1 MHRWCHD
8 WEMGSVGALH
18 RSDRHEFSKQAADE
32 VDLIAGVGIQ
42 GDAHAGPLV
51 QHRSRVAADP
61 TQPNLRQVHLIASE
75 LLDELD
81 SAGHVVAP
89 GDLGE
94 NITTTGVALHDLP
107 VGSTLRLGDTALVAV
122 TGLRNP
128 CAQIESFQPGLL
140 GQVNYRDDNGS
151 WVRRAGIMAVV
162 LLGGAVGIGDSIEVG
177 LPPGP
182 HRPLQRV

>member
-1 MHRWCHD
+1 
-8 WEMGSVGALH
+8 MGSVVACH
-18 RSDRHEFSKQAADE
+18 RSDRHDFSKRSVNE
-32 VDLIAGVGIQ
+32 VELIAGVGIE

-61 TQPNLRQVHLIASE
+61 SQPNLRQVHLIATE
-75 LLDELD
+75 LLDELG

-94 NITTTGVALHDLP
+94 NITTTGVALHHLP
-107 VGSTLRLGDTALVAV
+107 VGSILRLGDTALVAV

-140 GQVNYRDDNGS
+140 GQVRYRDEDGD
-151 WVRRAGIMAVV
+151 WVRRAGFMAVV
-162 LLGGAVGIGDSIEVG
+162 VLGGAVSIGDSIEVG